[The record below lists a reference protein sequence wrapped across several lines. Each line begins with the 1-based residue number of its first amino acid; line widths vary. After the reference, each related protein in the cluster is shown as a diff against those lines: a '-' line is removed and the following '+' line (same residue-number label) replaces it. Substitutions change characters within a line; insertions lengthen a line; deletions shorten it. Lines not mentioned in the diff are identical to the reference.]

1 VLGPAEGITTV
12 RLRCASGLVLVL
24 VLVLEDTI
32 DDGLVLF
39 LTDRRVQLPVS
50 AELRDAHGNAVVV
63 HTVL

>member
-1 VLGPAEGITTV
+1 MRSEGTTV
-12 RLRCASGLVLVL
+12 RLRCANG
-24 VLVLEDTI
+24 LVLEDTV

-63 HTVL
+63 HAVL